1 MKVNAQNERLKM
13 EWAKGLAKE
22 WCVATVDQKLA
33 AVAEYEAA
41 TDWQNFTDLSDD
53 SVAEFI
59 AATLKRDVSSKTRNA
74 TVKRV
79 KHFFEWMV
87 MAEYIKGKRAHGPIC
102 ALKLSKKD
110 RRAGRA
116 SKPRPP
122 ATLDQVRDTVL
133 AMPKNTAI
141 ERRDRALMAF
151 TILSGARDGALIT
164 MKLKHVDLADRQ
176 VFQHP
181 DEVATKGSAHIFT
194 WFFPVGQAM
203 IDEVADYIA
212 YLRDDLGFGDND
224 PLFAATAM
232 GHDENDQF
240 CPAGLTKRHW
250 ASTQPVR
257 DIYRAAFKSQG
268 LPYFNPHSIRK
279 TLMAYAYELG
289 LTGEELKAW
298 SQNLGHDKLDTSI
311 NSYGKVSHDRQRAA
325 ILGLHKERPA
335 LAFDPDAPLTLRS
348 LQALIAKGEISP

>member
-1 MKVNAQNERLKM
+1 MKVNVQNERLKM
-13 EWAKGLAKE
+13 AWAKDLAKE
-22 WCVATVDQKLA
+22 WCVSTVDQKLA

-41 TDWQNFTDLSDD
+41 TDRRNFTDLSDD

-59 AATLKRDVSSKTRNA
+59 AATRKRHVSSKTRNA

-87 MAEYIKGKRAHGPIC
+87 MMEHIKGKRAHGPIC

-110 RRAGRA
+110 RRASRA
-116 SKPRPP
+116 SKPRPL

-133 AMPKNTAI
+133 AMPKTTAI

-151 TILSGARDGALIT
+151 AIVSGARDGAIIT

-176 VFQHP
+176 VLQHP

-194 WFFPVGQAM
+194 WFFPVGKDM
-203 IDEVADYIA
+203 VSEVADYIT
-212 YLRDDLGFGDND
+212 YLRDDLCFGDDD

-268 LPYFNPHSIRK
+268 HPYFNPHSIRK
-279 TLMAYAYELG
+279 TLMSLAYDLD

-311 NSYGKVSHDRQRAA
+311 NSYGQVSKDRQRER
-325 ILGLHKERPA
+325 ILALHDAKPISPENAETIAQIKA
-335 LAFDPDAPLTLRS
+335 LAAS
-348 LQALIAKGEISP
+348 L